1 MTRHPRSLPITS
13 LVRDAVRLVRERRID
28 EIPVVDGLGR
38 PAGLV
43 DVQDLIALRVISE

>member
-1 MTRHPRSLPITS
+1 
-13 LVRDAVRLVRERRID
+13 VDA
-28 EIPVVDGLGR
+28 LGR